1 MKVGFIGLG
10 VMGKRMARRIYEA
23 GYTIKVFDIVE
34 AALNE
39 FKSLGFETGESP
51 GDVAEDA
58 DVVCMSL
65 PNSKA
70 VENVVLKEN
79 GVLSKARPGTI
90 IVDLSSITPKAIRDI
105 YKKVSQKGV
114 ELLDAPVSGG
124 SAGAEAGT
132 LTIMVGGK
140 KEVLEKVEPLL
151 KVIGKT
157 IYHVGD
163 IGAGDTLKLVNNLL
177 LGANM
182 VAVAEALALG
192 AKAGL
197 NPKVMFE
204 VISKSSGNSYALT
217 AKYPKFISR
226 GNFEP
231 GFMVDLQYKDLQLA
245 VDTAKEL
252 GMPLVMGNVAQ
263 QMYEIARA
271 EGLSQKDISSVINLY
286 EKWAGTAVREGE

>member
-124 SAGAEAGT
+124 SAGAEGT

-140 KEVLEKVEPLL
+140 RSIRK
-151 KVIGKT
+151 GR
-157 IYHVGD
+157 
-163 IGAGDTLKLVNNLL
+163 
-177 LGANM
+177 
-182 VAVAEALALG
+182 AV
-192 AKAGL
+192 
-197 NPKVMFE
+197 
-204 VISKSSGNSYALT
+204 T
-217 AKYPKFISR
+217 
-226 GNFEP
+226 
-231 GFMVDLQYKDLQLA
+231 
-245 VDTAKEL
+245 
-252 GMPLVMGNVAQ
+252 
-263 QMYEIARA
+263 
-271 EGLSQKDISSVINLY
+271 
-286 EKWAGTAVREGE
+286 

>member
-70 VENVVLKEN
+70 VENVVLKEY

-204 VISKSSGNSYALT
+204 VISKSYGNSYALT